1 MDIYL
6 PIAEMTIPAE
16 IILALGTSVGLL
28 SGIFGVGGGF
38 LTTPFLILLGIPP
51 AVAVATQAS
60 QLVATSTTG
69 VLGHLHKQNV
79 DLHMGCVM
87 LVGGIIGTLIGIMI
101 FRVLQHFGQIDL
113 IISVLYVLFLGSIGL
128 MMSIDTI
135 KSYIRK
141 QSHHKPVSLAQR
153 SKFLASLPYKIQFK
167 ASKLYISA
175 LIPGAV
181 GLIGGLMVSVL
192 GIGAGFLIVPAMIY
206 FIGMPPLMVAG
217 TSLFQI
223 LFTSAFATFMHA
235 ITNQTVDIILA
246 GLLILG
252 GVFGTQIGVRL
263 TKYIRGRPARLIL
276 ALLILSIGLKLA
288 FDLVIEP
295 HQLYSLNSGG

>member
-1 MDIYL
+1 
-6 PIAEMTIPAE
+6 
-16 IILALGTSVGLL
+16 
-28 SGIFGVGGGF
+28 
-38 LTTPFLILLGIPP
+38 
-51 AVAVATQAS
+51 
-60 QLVATSTTG
+60 
-69 VLGHLHKQNV
+69 
-79 DLHMGCVM
+79 M